1 DGDREIRLRPKSFEV
16 LRYFV
21 ENPDR
26 LVSKDELIKAI
37 WPNAVATD
45 ESLAQCLSEVRQ
57 ALGDSEQKII
67 KTIPRRGYLF
77 VATVTPVKKAQ
88 PRTPPML
95 SEMHSVTLPE
105 GTHRGAPA
113 LPDRPSI
120 AVLPF
125 QNMSGDPDQNYFADG
140 VVEEIITALSRFHG

>member
-1 DGDREIRLRPKSFEV
+1 MLQFAGHILDVGRGSLRIGDREIRLRPKSFEV

-26 LVSKDELIKAI
+26 LVTKDELIKAI

-45 ESLAQCLSEVRQ
+45 ESLAHCLSEVRQ

-77 VATVTPVKKAQ
+77 VATVTAVEKTHPPPRPKPRRNNSIPLPRGRQ
-88 PRTPPML
+88 PR
-95 SEMHSVTLPE
+95 
-105 GTHRGAPA
+105 A
-113 LPDRPSI
+113 
-120 AVLPF
+120 
-125 QNMSGDPDQNYFADG
+125 
-140 VVEEIITALSRFHG
+140 